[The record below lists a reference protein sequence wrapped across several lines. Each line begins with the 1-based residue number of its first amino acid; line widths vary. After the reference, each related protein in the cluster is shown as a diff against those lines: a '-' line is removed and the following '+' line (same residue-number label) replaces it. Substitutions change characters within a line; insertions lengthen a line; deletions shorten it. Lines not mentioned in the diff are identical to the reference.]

1 MAKRLMRLGRAPG
14 MDSVRGWVMAALLGG
29 AVTAVLPGS
38 LGWAVRVAAAW
49 DAALLLL
56 IAVPWRMILRSDEV
70 STRLRAA
77 RADPGAAGTLGV
89 ALVASVASLAAAM
102 VLLRRP
108 LVYAS
113 QGMSGVLAGLGIV
126 AVIGAWAMMHTAF
139 TLHYAHLYYIDDGS
153 QGGLEF
159 AGGAP
164 DDLDFA
170 YFAFGIG
177 MTYQV
182 ADVTV
187 ADRGIRRAVLLHSV
201 LSFAFNTAILALVI
215 NLVFAKL

>member
-1 MAKRLMRLGRAPG
+1 
-14 MDSVRGWVMAALLGG
+14 MDSVRGWAVAAVLG
-29 AVTAVLPGS
+29 AVVAAVLPGS
-38 LGWAVRVAAAW
+38 LGWAVRAAAAW

-56 IAVPWRMILRSDEV
+56 VGVPWRMILRSDEV
-70 STRLRAA
+70 STRVRAA
-77 RADPGAAGTLGV
+77 RADPGAVGTLGI
-89 ALVASVASLAAAM
+89 ALVASVASLGAAM

-108 LVYAS
+108 LNYAG
-113 QGMSGVLAGLGIV
+113 QGMSGVLAALGIV
-126 AVIGAWAMMHTAF
+126 AVVGAWAMMHTAF
-139 TLHYAHLYYIDDGS
+139 ALHYAHLYYVDDGR

-187 ADRGIRRAVLLHSV
+187 VDRGIRRVVLLHSV
-201 LSFAFNTAILALVI
+201 LSFGFNTAILALVI

>member
-1 MAKRLMRLGRAPG
+1 
-14 MDSVRGWVMAALLGG
+14 
-29 AVTAVLPGS
+29 
-38 LGWAVRVAAAW
+38 
-49 DAALLLL
+49 
-56 IAVPWRMILRSDEV
+56 
-70 STRLRAA
+70 
-77 RADPGAAGTLGV
+77 
-89 ALVASVASLAAAM
+89 
-102 VLLRRP
+102 
-108 LVYAS
+108 
-113 QGMSGVLAGLGIV
+113 V
-126 AVIGAWAMMHTAF
+126 AVVGAWAMMHTAF
-139 TLHYAHLYYIDDGS
+139 ALHYAHLYYVDDGR

-187 ADRGIRRAVLLHSV
+187 VDRGIRRMVLLHSV
-201 LSFAFNTAILALVI
+201 LSFGFNTAILALVI